1 MKNAQDGMGIKN
13 MSELILKEI
22 YVIHETKNLTKNQFK
37 KYKMTERQIF
47 EKHANLNEEELNT
60 KSNKNVYS
68 KCY

>member
-22 YVIHETKNLTKNQFK
+22 YVIHETKNQFK

-60 KSNKNVYS
+60 KSNKNVYI